1 MSRPVEISFTAIAS
15 EGLAERA
22 GRIAILV
29 PENGRLPSGLPRAAR
44 EAAARAL
51 ASEAWKGT
59 KPGQALELAFPA
71 GMAAEALQL
80 VALPRRAD
88 ALTARKA
95 GAAIGARHGKAEL
108 TVLAGDHPHAA
119 EVALGLALRAYDFS
133 AYKTARTE
141 PAAGGDLPAE
151 PPVSLSRTGAAEDAR
166 LSDAATPDEP
176 EAGAAPG
183 VTPRGKVCF
192 MHKDPEELAR
202 KARAGAARA
211 EGVFFTRDLVNE
223 PANVLTTSDFADRLL
238 AMRELGLEVEVL
250 DQDELARLGLRALLA
265 VGQGSETPSKVV
277 VMRWQGGGDEP
288 PLALVG
294 KGVVFDTGGIS
305 IKPAAGMEE
314 MTMDMGGAGVVAG
327 VMRTLALRRARANVV
342 GLVGL
347 VENMPDG
354 RAQRPG
360 DIVRSMKGD
369 TIEVINTDAEGRLVL
384 ADVLWYAQDRF
395 KPRAIVDLATL
406 TGAVII
412 ALGHDNAGVF
422 SNDDAFAAKF
432 LAAARAEGEGA
443 WRLPLGPSYDKLI
456 DSRLADIKNTG
467 GRPAGSIT
475 AAQFLQRFV
484 REGTPWI
491 HLDIAGVALPPGETP
506 MAPKGATG
514 WGVMAL
520 DRLVR
525 DDFEAAGPADQA
537 QG

>member
-51 ASEAWKGT
+51 ASDAWKGT

-80 VALPRRAD
+80 IALPRRAD

-176 EAGAAPG
+176 ETGAAPG

-250 DQDELARLGLRALLA
+250 DEDELARLGLRALLA
-265 VGQGSETPSKVV
+265 VGQGSESPSKVV
-277 VMRWQGGGDEP
+277 VMRWQGGGDEA

-422 SNDDAFAAKF
+422 SNDDAFADRF

-506 MAPKGATG
+506 MAPKGASG